1 MKKYKNICKALIVM
15 ADKNVKKSLVRF
27 IYYVLELILMIT
39 IIIYAFLD
47 SWITVVVLIPFTVL
61 LWLIEKL
68 LAYFENNSD

>member
-1 MKKYKNICKALIVM
+1 MKKYKNICQALIVM

-47 SWITVVVLIPFTVL
+47 RWITVVVLIPFMVL

>member
-1 MKKYKNICKALIVM
+1 M

-47 SWITVVVLIPFTVL
+47 RWITVVVLIPFMVL